1 MTEPTKQARPE
12 SLCSRTEWIFAG
24 FIALEVLAFAGF
36 PGLPLVVAGMAMA
49 TRLRESRKRT
59 LVLWIIAG
67 VLTIVALAPFILGML
82 GLSSFAEVDT
92 TYG

>member
-1 MTEPTKQARPE
+1 MSEQTRPE
-12 SLCSRTEWIFAG
+12 SLFSRTDWIFAG
-24 FIALEVLAFAGF
+24 FIVLEVLAFAVF
-36 PGLPLVVAGMAMA
+36 PGLPLVVAGLAMA

-67 VLTIVALAPFILGML
+67 VLTIVVLAPFILGML
-82 GLSSFAEVDT
+82 GLSSFVEVET